1 MGRYLFCEV
10 GRPCQPWSVSD
21 ALFIEP
27 RLARI
32 YDLVEGERDDL
43 DPYLAIVSE
52 LGAGSVLDVGC
63 GTGTFACLLAD
74 RGIETVGVDPAAA
87 SLELARAK
95 PGARRVRWL
104 HGDATSLPELHVDLA
119 TMTGNTAQVFLT
131 DDEWLATLRGVHAAL
146 RPSGYLVF
154 EVRDPDPARRVWL
167 DWNRETTHVTLD
179 VPDVGRVESWID
191 ATEVDRD
198 LMTYRRTYVFADG
211 TTLTSDST
219 RRFRSRAEIDGS
231 LRLTGYTV
239 LDVRDAPDRL
249 GREWVF
255 VTRKSS

>member
-1 MGRYLFCEV
+1 
-10 GRPCQPWSVSD
+10 VSD
-21 ALFIEP
+21 ALFNEP

-43 DPYLAIVSE
+43 DPYVAMVSE
-52 LGAGSVLDVGC
+52 FGARSVLDVGC

-87 SLELARAK
+87 SLEIARAK
-95 PGARRVRWL
+95 PGAQRVRWL

-131 DDEWLATLRGVHAAL
+131 DEEWSATLRGIHAAL
-146 RPSGYLVF
+146 RPDGHLVF
-154 EVRDPDPARRVWL
+154 EVRDPARQVWL
-167 DWNRETTHVTLD
+167 RWNRETTYVTLD
-179 VPDVGRVESWID
+179 VPDVGRIESWID
-191 ATEVDRD
+191 APEVDGD
-198 LMTYRRTYVFADG
+198 LMTYRRTYVIPAEG

-219 RRFRSRAEIDGS
+219 RRFRSRAEIDSS
-231 LRLTGYTV
+231 LESAGYTV

-255 VTRKSS
+255 VARRSS